1 MINILHITNNI
12 NNISETFIRDF
23 LIELSKRS
31 DVNLKIFQKE
41 NINITDNLKLSELN
55 LYQFK
60 EKSIFQKVKEKYF
73 NKRNTLFEELY
84 FIGISKSYV
93 EQANFVFVDYGLT
106 ATNLLQNTKY
116 LNIPLFVFL
125 HGFDVSKAFRND
137 NYIKQFNI
145 ISRFDNIKFVSPC
158 KYFINKIVINFNVE
172 ANKLILSPYGVE
184 KATRTNIS
192 SNDEIIQYKLLFVG
206 RLVAKKNPLALV
218 EVIDILIKKYNVTN
232 LVLTIIGDGP
242 LMREIKNRII
252 DKNLGNYIEILGSR
266 NHDFVK
272 DELLKSHIYVQHSVT
287 DFDGDQEGLPNSIL
301 EALAAGLP
309 VVSTIHSGIP
319 EIVKHEFTG
328 FLVQE
333 FDVDQMAKI
342 IERLIRDKSLYKKM
356 RNNILEDRN
365 LILNTTEKRVDSL
378 LANIR
383 ETCLNF

>member
-1 MINILHITNNI
+1 LINIIHITNNI

-23 LIELSKRS
+23 LLELSKRS
-31 DVNLKIFQKE
+31 DVNLRVFQKE
-41 NINITDNLKLSELN
+41 NLNKTDNLKLSELN
-55 LYQFK
+55 VYQFK
-60 EKSIFQKVKEKYF
+60 VKSVFQRIKEKYF
-73 NKRNTLFEELY
+73 NKRNTLFEELNY
-84 FIGISKSYV
+84 IGISESYI
-93 EQANFVFVDYGLT
+93 EQANFVFVDYGSN
-106 ATNLLQNTKY
+106 ATDLLKNTKY

-125 HGFDVSKAFRND
+125 HGFDVSKAFRNN

-232 LVLTIIGDGP
+232 VVLTIIGDGP
-242 LMREIKNRII
+242 LMREVKNRII

-333 FDVDQMAKI
+333 FDVGQMAKI
-342 IERLIRDKSLYKKM
+342 IDRLIRDKSLYKKIK
-356 RNNILEDRN
+356 NNILEDGN
-365 LILNTTEKRVDSL
+365 LILNTTEKRIDNL

-383 ETCLNF
+383 ETCSNF